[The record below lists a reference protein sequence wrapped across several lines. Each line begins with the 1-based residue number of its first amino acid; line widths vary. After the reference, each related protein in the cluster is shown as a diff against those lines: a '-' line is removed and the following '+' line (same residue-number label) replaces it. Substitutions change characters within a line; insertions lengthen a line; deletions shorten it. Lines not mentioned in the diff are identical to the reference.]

1 MTQGSGDMTG
11 AVSNG
16 RQRTAWAAYAACAAA
31 LAYALPH
38 LWWGL
43 GIPLA
48 FPGDFSD
55 TPTQPWMRAL
65 AFWGMGSLAVFGA
78 LFALALV
85 RPWGRIFPRWLLVI
99 PAWAASVGLTFWGL
113 GTSTCSTSWPQGAS
127 YPPRSSP
134 SRMRTPPPFGDSTG
148 TRCSWCGGS
157 RWA

>member
-1 MTQGSGDMTG
+1 MKGVGDMNQGSGDMAG
-11 AVSNG
+11 AVSDG
-16 RQRTAWAAYAACAAA
+16 RRLTAWAGYAACAAA

-55 TPTQPWMRAL
+55 APSEPWLRAL

-85 RPWGRIFPRWLLVI
+85 RPWGRVFPRRLLLI
-99 PAWAASVGLTFWGL
+99 PAWVTSVGLTVWGL
-113 GTSTCSTSWPQGAS
+113 GYFYLQYFLAVGRVVSAPEFAVQDAHPAAVWGF
-127 YPPRSSP
+127 Y
-134 SRMRTPPPFGDSTG
+134 
-148 TRCSWCGGS
+148 
-157 RWA
+157 